1 MLNKIDLNTK
11 PWGTPERIGS
21 RNYKLKL
28 LDETH
33 MPLILQ
39 PITYMADSQKLQGD
53 LLIVLQMLDY
63 CQLPVI
69 LLMGGVVQYNP
80 SENHIVILKELDP

>member
-39 PITYMADSQKLQGD
+39 PITYMADSQKL
-53 LLIVLQMLDY
+53 
-63 CQLPVI
+63 
-69 LLMGGVVQYNP
+69 
-80 SENHIVILKELDP
+80 